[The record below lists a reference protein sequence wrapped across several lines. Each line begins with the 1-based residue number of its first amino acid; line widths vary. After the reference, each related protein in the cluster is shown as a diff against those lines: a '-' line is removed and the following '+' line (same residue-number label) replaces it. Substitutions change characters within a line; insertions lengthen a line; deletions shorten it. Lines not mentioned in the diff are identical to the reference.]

1 MHWNCARI
9 RRRSTCCQRLLLL
22 LLFITVLH
30 RQRQL
35 ILAAE
40 TGWLRTDVGQLPA
53 PDQTLT
59 VIGYAGVRTHG
70 WCHSVGNQIVEVTK
84 PNRNMVIETRIV
96 LKLPSKMPIYAGKN
110 MRHAHFAEMCE
121 KCGNKRNMRQSH
133 IRIKLACLSVAITRR
148 RQRTERRLFS
158 FC

>member
-59 VIGYAGVRTHG
+59 VIGYAGVRTPDT
-70 WCHSVGNQIVEVTK
+70 WKVPFCWQPDRRGN
-84 PNRNMVIETRIV
+84 ET
-96 LKLPSKMPIYAGKN
+96 
-110 MRHAHFAEMCE
+110 
-121 KCGNKRNMRQSH
+121 
-133 IRIKLACLSVAITRR
+133 
-148 RQRTERRLFS
+148 
-158 FC
+158 